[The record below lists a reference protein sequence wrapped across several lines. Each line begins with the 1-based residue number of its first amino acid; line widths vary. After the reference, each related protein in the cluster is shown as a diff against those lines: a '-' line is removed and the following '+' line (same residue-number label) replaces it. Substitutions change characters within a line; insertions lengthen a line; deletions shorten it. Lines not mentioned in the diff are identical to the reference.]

1 MCQALIEQGMEVV
14 LATTDHHLSAEEL
27 RAKSRGACNAQSGCS
42 SLLPGSL
49 ALQGVPTF
57 IFPKQLGNSF
67 KYSRPFALWLNK
79 NVANYDLV
87 HIHAV
92 FNHSCIAAARACREN
107 GVPYIVRPLGTLD
120 TWSMQQ
126 KRFRKNIFW
135 YSGIKR
141 MLTRAAAIHYT
152 ATAEQEGVE
161 KSLHLNHGFVVP
173 LGVGMNTMRVPDAG
187 ETLSHYF
194 PELVGHPYVLVLS
207 RLHPKKSLEILINA
221 FLPLVNQTELSEWRL
236 VIAGDG
242 DAAYVSSL
250 KRIVA
255 KKDGQEFVLFTGWL
269 EGEKKSAALRNAAL
283 VALPS
288 RQENFGLCVAEAMSC
303 GVPVLVSPQV
313 NLADTIESFKCGWVA
328 ELDDGTLSGALAVAM
343 RDGGER
349 AIRGA
354 AGRELALHRFSWS
367 AIASDL
373 SRVYAST
380 INQQAKQ
387 SQLTA

>member
-1 MCQALIEQGMEVV
+1 MCRALIEQGLEVM
-14 LATTDHHLSAEEL
+14 LATTDHDLSGEEL
-27 RAKSRGACNAQSGCS
+27 RSKSKGAGDGQSSGIS
-42 SLLPGSL
+42 FLAPGSL
-49 ALQGVPTF
+49 VLKGVPTV

-67 KYSRPFALWLNK
+67 KYSRPFARWLNK

-107 GVPYIVRPLGTLD
+107 DVPYIVRPLGTLD
-120 TWSMQQ
+120 TWSMNQ
-126 KRFRKNIFW
+126 KSFRKNVFW

-141 MLTRAAAIHYT
+141 LLTKAAGIHYT
-152 ATAEQEGVE
+152 ATAEQAVVE

-173 LGVGMNTMRVPDAG
+173 LGVEMKPMKDPEARQK
-187 ETLSHYF
+187 LSQHF
-194 PELVGHPYVLVLS
+194 PELSGHPYVLVLS
-207 RLHPKKSLEILINA
+207 RLHPKKALELLINA
-221 FLPLVNQTELSEWRL
+221 FLPLVKQNELSEWRL

-255 KKDGQEFVLFTGWL
+255 EQNGQEFVLFTGWL
-269 EGEKKSAALRNAAL
+269 EGEKKNAALRNAGL

-288 RQENFGLCVAEAMSC
+288 RQENFGLCIAEAMAC

-328 ELDDGTLSGALAVAM
+328 ELNDGALSDALAAAM
-343 RDGGER
+343 GNGGER
-349 AIRGA
+349 VIRGA
-354 AGRELALHRFSWS
+354 AGRELASHRFSWS
-367 AIASDL
+367 AIAGDL

-380 INQQAKQ
+380 INQQFKR
-387 SQLTA
+387 S